1 MQLKNY
7 NVYFFFTILIGI
19 TVLSYFIVKPFL
31 VSFLIAAILAHLFG
45 FIYEMFLKLT
55 RKSKI
60 TSSILTCLLIA
71 LLILTPIIS
80 VASLVINEILN
91 IADYF
96 SQSSLSVENIT
107 SNIVNNLATLPFI
120 RAIGIGDIINHEM
133 IMNAITSFSQN
144 ALSILQ
150 GTYQRLANMIL
161 VTFMMFFALFYLL
174 IDGKKFLKKIMQLSP
189 LKNSYENIL
198 IEKFNSIARAT
209 IKGTILIAIMQ
220 GFMGGVLF
228 MATGVYSPILLGLLM
243 TLASIIPA
251 IGSGLVWLPVGII
264 MMLSGHIMP
273 GLTILLVGALII
285 STFDNFVRPKLV
297 GNDTEMHPLLILFS
311 TLGGIAL
318 FGLAGFIV
326 GPIIM
331 SLFVTLWDIYYME
344 FRSQLKEFNK

>member
-7 NVYFFFTILIGI
+7 NVYFFFTLLIGI
-19 TVLSYFIVKPFL
+19 TVLSYFVVKPFL

-55 RKSKI
+55 RKSKG
-60 TSSILTCLLIA
+60 TSAMLTCLIIA
-71 LLILTPIIS
+71 LIILIPIIS
-80 VASLVINEILN
+80 ISSLVVNEILN
-91 IADYF
+91 IVDYF
-96 SQSSLSVENIT
+96 SQSSLSVENIAGNAV
-107 SNIVNNLATLPFI
+107 SSLSTLPFVKI
-120 RAIGIGDIINHEM
+120 IGIEKIVNQEM
-133 IMNAITSFSQN
+133 ILGAVTSFSQN
-144 ALSILQ
+144 TLSILQ
-150 GTYQRLANMIL
+150 GVYQGMASIIL

-209 IKGTILIAIMQ
+209 IKGTILIAIIQ
-220 GFMGGVLF
+220 GFMSGVLF
-228 MATGVYSPILLGLLM
+228 MATGVSSPILLGLL
-243 TLASIIPA
+243 TALVSVIPA

-264 MMLSGHIMP
+264 MMLSGHLTS
-273 GLTILLVGALII
+273 GLIILLVGILII

>member
-19 TVLSYFIVKPFL
+19 TILAYFVIKPFL
-31 VSFLIAAILAHLFG
+31 VPFLIAAILAHLFG

-55 RKSKI
+55 RKSKG
-60 TSSILTCLLIA
+60 TSAILTCLLIA
-71 LLILTPIIS
+71 LIILIPIIS
-80 VASLVINEILN
+80 ISSLVINEILN
-91 IADYF
+91 ILNYF
-96 SQSSLSVENIT
+96 SQSSLSVGNII
-107 SNIVNNLATLPFI
+107 SNAVNNLSVLPFVKT
-120 RAIGIGDIINHEM
+120 IGIEKIVNQDM
-133 IMNAITSFSQN
+133 IMGAATSFSQN
-144 ALSILQ
+144 ALTILQ
-150 GTYQRLANMIL
+150 GAYQGTASMIL

-189 LKNSYENIL
+189 LRNSYENIL

-209 IKGTILIAIMQ
+209 IKGTILIAIIQ

-243 TLASIIPA
+243 TIASVIPA

-264 MMLSGHIMP
+264 MLLTGNITA
-273 GLTILLVGALII
+273 GLTIILVGALLI

-311 TLGGIAL
+311 TLGGITL

-344 FRSQLKEFNK
+344 FRTQLKEFNK

>member
-19 TVLSYFIVKPFL
+19 TVLSYFVVKPFL

-45 FIYEMFLKLT
+45 FIYEFFLKIT

-71 LLILTPIIS
+71 LLILIPIIS
-80 VASLVINEILN
+80 VSSLVINEILN
-91 IADYF
+91 IVEYF
-96 SQSSLSVENIT
+96 SQSSLTVENVA
-107 SNIVNNLATLPFI
+107 SNAVNNLSALPFVK
-120 RAIGIGDIINHEM
+120 AIGIEKIVNQEM
-133 IMNAITSFSQN
+133 ITGAVTSFSQN
-144 ALSILQ
+144 ALSVLQ
-150 GTYQRLANMIL
+150 GIYQGLASIIL

-189 LKNSYENIL
+189 LRDSYENIL

-209 IKGTILIAIMQ
+209 IKGTILIAIIQ
-220 GFMGGVLF
+220 GFMSGVLF
-228 MATGVYSPILLGLLM
+228 MATGVYSPILLGLL
-243 TLASIIPA
+243 TALVSVIPA

-264 MMLSGHIMP
+264 MMLSGHIVP
-273 GLTILLVGALII
+273 GLIILLVGTLVI